1 MKLLPLYCSD
11 GSYRSHKE
19 KENKGWKTK
28 YDNKN
33 INRMLDICNNQIYE
47 SCQELLLVAGKDL
60 TKLYKEVKKSNHE
73 DNLEDHLQELI
84 EQNNNIYSIEY
95 QK

>member
-33 INRMLDICNNQIYE
+33 INRMLDICNIQIYE

-73 DNLEDHLQELI
+73 DNFEDSNKLI
-84 EQNNNIYSIEY
+84 KI
-95 QK
+95 KK